1 MTNPSEESTA
11 PAGPSE
17 APTTSATTATPDATD
32 SAYRLFLRNRAST
45 VGLVILA
52 VVVVCAIFGPL
63 ISPYGANDIDVP
75 NALAAPSW
83 SHLFGTDDLGRDVF
97 SRVVLAASVSMRVA
111 VIAVAIALL
120 CGVTLGMIAGFAG
133 GALDTVVM
141 RIVDVMF
148 AFPVMLLALAIVA
161 ILGPGVTSAMIA
173 IGIVNIPIFA
183 RVARADT
190 LRVRQ
195 TQYVQAAETMG
206 VGTTRTLIRHVLPN
220 ISGPV
225 IVQTSI
231 SLAFAIL
238 SEAALSFLGLG
249 VQPPD
254 PSWGRMLYDAQG
266 FITTAWWMGVFPG
279 LAILLT
285 VFAFNLIG
293 DGVRDVL
300 DPRQRTLLRN
310 RATSRR
316 RPAGPRRDVD
326 TSPATASE
334 GDTAGDDPGSDDAVL
349 VVDDLVVGV
358 GPREIVHGITFKVR
372 PGRTLGIVGESGS
385 GKSLSVLSATGL
397 FDAPSAYVRGSSRLQ
412 GIEVIGGSPSTLR
425 SLHGVRVGFVFQD
438 PSSSLNPLLTI
449 EEQLTE
455 GPRRHLGLTRA
466 QARERAL
473 GLLRDVN
480 LPNPE
485 SRLRSYPH
493 QLSGGQRHRVMIAIA
508 LACDPDVLIADEPTT
523 ALDVTTQAQIIDLV
537 ADLQR
542 GRGMAV
548 VWISHDL
555 GVIGRIA
562 DDVIVMRSGRI
573 VETGSVTEIFARPH
587 DAYTRQLLDAR
598 PLLSKVAD
606 RPHGSVDKASTDPA
620 TSVAG
625 PTSTDTTPA
634 LTISGLSVDF
644 TIRGAAGRQT
654 VHAVQDIDLTL
665 ARGTTLGI
673 VGESGS
679 GKSTVAGVLTGLV
692 ESGHGTSVR
701 GTIAALV
708 DGRSVEALD
717 VRGAD
722 AATLRRG
729 IAMVFQDPAASLDPR
744 MTTATAIAEPL
755 RTHGITSGREQT
767 RRRAAELLDD
777 VSLDRSFLDRY
788 PHEMSGGQRQRVC
801 ITRALAS
808 DPEILILDE
817 STASLDVS
825 VQANVLRLLADLQR
839 QKGLS
844 FLFIGHDLAVVE
856 QISDTVAVMQNGR
869 VVESGPAPQI
879 LHSPATAYTE
889 SLLAAIPP
897 EVPTRA

>member
-1 MTNPSEESTA
+1 MTEPRNAPTDPDDAVTPGTPAA
-11 PAGPSE
+11 PAGTADT
-17 APTTSATTATPDATD
+17 APRTD
-32 SAYRLFLRNRAST
+32 SAWRLLLRNRASL
-45 VGLVILA
+45 VGLVIIA
-52 VVVVCAIFGPL
+52 VVIICAIFGPL
-63 ISPYGANDIDVP
+63 IAPYGANEIDVP
-75 NALAAPSW
+75 NALQAPSGA
-83 SHLFGTDDLGRDVF
+83 HLFGTDDLGRDVF

-111 VIAVAIALL
+111 IIAVAISLA
-120 CGVTLGMIAGFAG
+120 CGVVLGMLAGFTG

-141 RIVDVMF
+141 RVVDVVF
-148 AFPVMLLALAIVA
+148 SFPVLLLALAIVA
-161 ILGPGVTSAMIA
+161 VLGPGVTSAMIA
-173 IGIVNIPIFA
+173 IGIVYIPIFA

-195 TQYVQAAETMG
+195 TQYVQAARTMG
-206 VGTTRTLIRHVLPN
+206 VRTPRILFGHVLPN

-249 VQPPD
+249 VQPPE
-254 PSWGRMLYDAQG
+254 PSWGRMLFDAQG

-310 RATSRR
+310 RGKAARTTPVPPVPPASARPATSQ
-316 RPAGPRRDVD
+316 AIDDAPRS
-326 TSPATASE
+326 TS
-334 GDTAGDDPGSDDAVL
+334 SDDTVL
-349 VVDDLVVGV
+349 RVRGLVVGV
-358 GPREIVHGITFKVR
+358 GPREIVHGIDFTVDR
-372 PGRTLGIVGESGS
+372 GRTLGIVGESGS

-397 FDAPSAYVRGSSRLQ
+397 FDAPSAY
-412 GIEVIGGSPSTLR
+412 IGGSSIIDGTEVVGASSSTLR
-425 SLHGVRVGFVFQD
+425 ALHGSRVGFVFQD
-438 PSSSLNPLLTI
+438 PSSSLNPLMTI
-449 EEQLTE
+449 EDQLTE
-455 GPRRHLGLTRA
+455 GPRRHLGLSRE

-480 LPNPE
+480 LPDPE

-493 QLSGGQRHRVMIAIA
+493 QLSGGQRQRVMIAVA
-508 LACDPDVLIADEPTT
+508 LSCDPDILVADEATT

-542 GRGMAV
+542 QRGMAV

-562 DDVIVMRSGRI
+562 DDVMVMRHGRV
-573 VETGSVTEIFARPH
+573 VESGSVADIFANPT
-587 DAYTRQLLDAR
+587 DSYTRTLLDSR
-598 PLLSKVAD
+598 PLLSNATDRDTAPEAITAD
-606 RPHGSVDKASTDPA
+606 PVVT
-620 TSVAG
+620 V
-625 PTSTDTTPA
+625 
-634 LTISGLSVDF
+634 SGLGVDYVV
-644 TIRGAAGRQT
+644 RGAAGRQT
-654 VHAVQDIDLTL
+654 VHAIADVDLAV

-679 GKSTVAGVLTGLV
+679 GKSTIAGVLTGLI
-692 ESGHGTSVR
+692 ESGGDTTVSGSAVV
-701 GTIAALV
+701 AV
-708 DGRSVEALD
+708 DGRSVEAVG

-722 AATLRRG
+722 RAALRRRV
-729 IAMVFQDPAASLDPR
+729 AMVFQDPAASLDPR
-744 MTTATAIAEPL
+744 MTAAASIAEPL
-755 RTHGITSGREQT
+755 RAHGIASGVAA
-767 RRRAAELLDD
+767 RRDRATELLRD
-777 VSLDRSFLDRY
+777 VSLDDTFLDRY

-801 ITRALAS
+801 LARALAS

-825 VQANVLRLLADLQR
+825 VQARVLDLLVDLQEQR
-839 QKGLS
+839 DLTY
-844 FLFIGHDLAVVE
+844 LFIAHDLAVVE
-856 QISDTVAVMQNGR
+856 QISDAVIVMQHGH
-869 VVESGPAPQI
+869 VVESGPAQDI
-879 LHSPATAYTE
+879 LHNPQTEYTR

-897 EVPTRA
+897 ETPQRA

>member
-1 MTNPSEESTA
+1 MTNPPQTETVSA
-11 PAGPSE
+11 
-17 APTTSATTATPDATD
+17 APTSTDTPG
-32 SAYRLFLRNRAST
+32 RLFLRNHAST
-45 VGLVILA
+45 AGLVIIA
-52 VVVVCAIFGPL
+52 VVIVCAVFGPL
-63 ISPYGANDIDVP
+63 IAPYGANAIDVP

-120 CGVTLGMIAGFAG
+120 CGVVLGMVAGFSG
-133 GALDTVVM
+133 GVLDTVLM

-148 AFPVMLLALAIVA
+148 SFPVMLLALAIVA

-173 IGIVNIPIFA
+173 IGIVYIPIFA

-195 TQYVQAAETMG
+195 TQDVQAARTMG
-206 VGTTRTLIRHVLPN
+206 VGTPRILIRHVLPN

-266 FITTAWWMGVFPG
+266 FITSAWWMGVFPG

-310 RATSRR
+310 RGTSRTQPVR
-316 RPAGPRRDVD
+316 STPSD
-326 TSPATASE
+326 TGAHLELSQEPS
-334 GDTAGDDPGSDDAVL
+334 AVL
-349 VVDDLVVGV
+349 TVRDLTVGV
-358 GPREIVHGITFKVR
+358 GPREIVHGISFAVQSGK
-372 PGRTLGIVGESGS
+372 TLGIVGESGS

-397 FDAPSAYVRGSSRLQ
+397 FDAPSAYVSGSSRLLETEIV
-412 GIEVIGGSPSTLR
+412 GASSSTLR
-425 SLHGVRVGFVFQD
+425 AMHGARVGFVFQD

-449 EEQLTE
+449 EDQLTE
-455 GPRRHLGLTRA
+455 GPRRHLGLSCA
-466 QARERAL
+466 DARERAL

-480 LPNPE
+480 LPDPE
-485 SRLRSYPH
+485 SRLRAYPH
-493 QLSGGQRHRVMIAIA
+493 QLSGGQRQRVMIAIA
-508 LACDPDVLIADEPTT
+508 LSCDPEVLIADEPTT

-542 GRGMAV
+542 ERGMAV

-573 VETGSVTEIFARPH
+573 IETGTVSDIFSDPH
-587 DAYTRQLLDAR
+587 EDYTRELLQAR
-598 PLLSKVAD
+598 PLLSTVAD
-606 RPHGSVDKASTDPA
+606 RDETAQISEPGAASERSADA
-620 TSVAG
+620 
-625 PTSTDTTPA
+625 A

-644 TIRGAAGRQT
+644 TVAGATGRE
-654 VHAVQDIDLTL
+654 VIHAIDDVNLSL

-692 ESGHGTSVR
+692 ESGHGTTVR
-701 GTIAALV
+701 GHATVTV
-708 DGRSVEALD
+708 DGRRIDAVG

-722 AATLRRG
+722 AATLRRRV
-729 IAMVFQDPAASLDPR
+729 AMVFQDPAASLDPR
-744 MTTATAIAEPL
+744 MTAAASIAEPL
-755 RTHGITSGREQT
+755 RVHGIVESADAA
-767 RRRAAELLDD
+767 RARAEDLLSD
-777 VSLDRSFLDRY
+777 VSLDPSFLDRY

-801 ITRALAS
+801 IARALAS

-825 VQANVLRLLADLQR
+825 VQADVLRLLADLQDR
-839 QKGLS
+839 KGLS
-844 FLFIGHDLAVVE
+844 YLFIGHDLAVVE
-856 QISDTVAVMQNGR
+856 QISDTVAVMQNGA
-869 VVESGPAPQI
+869 VVEFGPAAEI
-879 LHSPATAYTE
+879 LHNPSTEYTRQ
-889 SLLAAIPP
+889 LLAAIPP
-897 EVPTRA
+897 EVPQRA